1 MQLISNR
8 LQNHVITTINCC
20 CFSIMCQDFRH
31 LGIAQSSERLDFD
44 SRVYVTKIVF
54 NSNSQG
60 DEKFELFS

>member
-1 MQLISNR
+1 
-8 LQNHVITTINCC
+8 
-20 CFSIMCQDFRH
+20 MCQDFRH
-31 LGIAQSSERLDFD
+31 LGIAQSSERLDLD